1 MVDEPGTPDNTMLRA
16 QMRRLPDVVT
26 LLTKEDNTTETQEGN
41 RKHALITEYDCDP
54 RKLASYNG
62 EAHWC
67 LWIPWPVA
75 EYQLTKLP
83 SHSDSNIYTVQVGC
97 RTYAARLSEN
107 PEAIKRG
114 VQNHILVVKKMRL
127 SWGKATEDFNEVNED
142 EMNEDEVNEDDPSQ
156 RSTGSRLYNKKK
168 LNRHNKEFPSPY
180 VPDFVSEIIHKDHE
194 GKDIATAGY
203 VTDFI
208 PPLHASTAR
217 ALVGTF
223 VDFSIQESVKN
234 DPNLSNVRLQVQLG
248 MMAPPDDPV
257 SPRLLS
263 RPVYLDQLLR
273 EAGQSVEVW
282 CYQMGIALAILHW
295 ECRLDAAGVKFYL
308 ASQTKGRTKLWMTN
322 FGDCKPLRPGQD
334 ESKAM
339 AKAVNEN
346 PVWPRW
352 PSKRDDVDGEEY
364 RLKKRAYG
372 SFIEAYFL
380 ASGKILPEDSPEVIG
395 RYRFHFFR
403 KLTSMNAGS
412 CLILN
417 EIQYKLQ
424 QLSLRFWDRK
434 AT

>member
-1 MVDEPGTPDNTMLRA
+1 MVDEADTTDNAMLRA

-54 RKLASYNG
+54 RKLASYDG
-62 EAHWC
+62 DVYC
-67 LWIPWPVA
+67 
-75 EYQLTKLP
+75 
-83 SHSDSNIYTVQVGC
+83 DSNIYTVQVGC
-97 RTYAARLSEN
+97 RTYANRLSEN
-107 PEAIKRG
+107 PEAIKRE

-127 SWGKATEDFNEVNED
+127 SWGKATQDF
-142 EMNEDEVNEDDPSQ
+142 DEVNEDDPSQ
-156 RSTGSRLYNKKK
+156 RSTGSGGCNKSI
-168 LNRHNKEFPSPY
+168 LNRRSSRLDGLPPPY
-180 VPDFVSEIIHKDHE
+180 IPDFLSEIIQNGHE

-234 DPNLSNVRLQVQLG
+234 DPNLSNVRLRVQLG
-248 MMAPPDDPV
+248 MVAPPDDPL

-273 EAGQSVEVW
+273 EAEQSLEIW
-282 CYQMGIALAILHW
+282 CNQMGIALAILHW

-308 ASQTKGRTKLWMTN
+308 ASQAKGRTKLWMTN
-322 FGDCKPLRPGQD
+322 FGACKPLQPGQD

-346 PVWPRW
+346 PVWPRS
-352 PSKRDDVDGEEY
+352 PSKRDNVNGEEY
-364 RLKKRAYG
+364 RLKKRAYR
-372 SFIEAYFL
+372 SFIEAYFI
-380 ASGKILPEDSPEVIG
+380 ASGKILPQDSPEYIG
-395 RYRFHFFR
+395 RYRFRFLR
-403 KLTSMNAGS
+403 KLTSMNPGS
-412 CLILN
+412 CLILD
-417 EIQYKLQ
+417 EIQDKLKL
-424 QLSLRFWDRK
+424 LSLRFWGRK